1 MGLDGIRPGMMSSVL
16 RFAAVHLRRL
26 VVVAAAAAALA
37 ACSKCD
43 VPTPWQHG
51 DAGGIPL
58 ACHSDAPVQ

>member
-1 MGLDGIRPGMMSSVL
+1 MLRVL
-16 RFAAVHLRRL
+16 RLAADHARRL
-26 VVVAAAAAALA
+26 FVIAAAAAALA

-51 DAGGIPL
+51 DAGSAPL